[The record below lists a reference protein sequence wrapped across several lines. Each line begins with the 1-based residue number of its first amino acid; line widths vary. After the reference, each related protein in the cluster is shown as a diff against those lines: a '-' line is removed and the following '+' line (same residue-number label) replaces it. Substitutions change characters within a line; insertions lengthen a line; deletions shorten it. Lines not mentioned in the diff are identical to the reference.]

1 LRRDIE
7 FNATDQEMPLTRR
20 SIHRPVIALAGLL
33 VVLSAQARAED
44 SNRETIIQGV
54 RDDVRRK
61 IQEGSEKPAET
72 NPEQLASGSKQQQPA
87 SPASE
92 RSSPKQEPER

>member
-1 LRRDIE
+1 
-7 FNATDQEMPLTRR
+7 MRR

-33 VVLSAQARAED
+33 VVLSAQSRAED
-44 SNRETIIQGV
+44 SSRETIIQGV

-72 NPEQLASGSKQQQPA
+72 PEQLASGAKQPQPA
-87 SPASE
+87 SPTPE
-92 RSSPKQEPER
+92 RSSPKPEPEK